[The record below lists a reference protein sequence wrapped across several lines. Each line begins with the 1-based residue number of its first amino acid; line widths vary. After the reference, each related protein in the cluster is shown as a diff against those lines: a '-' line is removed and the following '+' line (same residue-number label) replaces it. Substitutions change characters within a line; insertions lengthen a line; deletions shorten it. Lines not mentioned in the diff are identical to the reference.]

1 MTNRRMS
8 KYRMTAFRIIALA
21 CVFMTAGCKAPLA
34 RKQQA
39 GAAVA
44 VNGHYLYRST
54 LDSLTTGLKSE
65 DSLRVAQ
72 LYISQWA
79 KDMLEYDEAN
89 SFQISD
95 LRFQSSEKKK
105 DIEKMVEDYRRM
117 LYIQAYEEW
126 LTDRRMPK
134 TVSDATAREV
144 YEQMPDR
151 FRLDESIVKGLLL
164 VVPQESGKGLA
175 STPANAK
182 NQKPS
187 HGSDSYN
194 RLKKELSKLREE
206 SKKPNAESSHP
217 IDRIEKYAY
226 QNATGYEL
234 FMDRWV
240 TVTTLTGQI
249 PIERAELE
257 AQLKNR
263 DQIEVSDSLKT
274 YILQVT
280 DKCLRGE
287 QMPMEYA
294 RPEIE
299 QIVLGARQVEFLK
312 KERERLYNEA
322 IQEGKVV
329 FYSN

>member
-8 KYRMTAFRIIALA
+8 KYRITAFRIIALA
-21 CVFMTAGCKAPLA
+21 CVLLTAGCKAPLA

-89 SFQISD
+89 SFQISN

-164 VVPQESGKGLA
+164 VVPQESGKGLTG
-175 STPANAK
+175 TPANAK

-322 IQEGKVV
+322 IQEGKVT
-329 FYSN
+329 FYTN

>member
-1 MTNRRMS
+1 M
-8 KYRMTAFRIIALA
+8 L
-21 CVFMTAGCKAPLA
+21 VGCDAPLA

-54 LDSLTTGLKSE
+54 LDSLTTGLSSE
-65 DSLRVAQ
+65 DSLRMEQ
-72 LYISQWA
+72 LYITQWA

-95 LRFQSSEKKK
+95 IHFQISDKKK
-105 DIEKMVEDYRRM
+105 DIEQMVEDYRRM

-126 LTDRRMPK
+126 LVERRMPK

-151 FRLDESIVKGLLL
+151 FRLEESVVRGLLL
-164 VVPQESGKGLA
+164 VV
-175 STPANAK
+175 TNDAK
-182 NQKPS
+182 DKP
-187 HGSDSYN
+187 
-194 RLKKELSKLREE
+194 KLR
-206 SKKPNAESSHP
+206 SWMAKQMM
-217 IDRIEKYAY
+217 DQIEKYAY
-226 QNATGYEL
+226 QNAVGYEL
-234 FMDRWV
+234 FTDRWV
-240 TVTTLTGQI
+240 TISALLEQI
-249 PIERAELE
+249 PMERAELE
-257 AQLKNR
+257 TQLKNR

-299 QIVLGARQVEFLK
+299 QIVLGKRRVEFLQ

-322 IQEGKVV
+322 IQDGKVK
-329 FYSN
+329 FCEN